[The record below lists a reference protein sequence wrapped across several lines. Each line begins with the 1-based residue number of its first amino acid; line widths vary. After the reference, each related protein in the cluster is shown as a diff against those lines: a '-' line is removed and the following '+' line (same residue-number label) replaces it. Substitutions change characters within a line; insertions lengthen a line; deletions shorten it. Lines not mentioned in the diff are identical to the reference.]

1 MGDASVSTY
10 FSSMYLNNARLL
22 LFLCDWA
29 HTHCI
34 PILNGKEKRGRM
46 VSFEHRLKMCQLA
59 FAHLNEVD
67 REKSSQQRNKQTKI
81 VVSDMEYMSWKNA
94 VNDMYV
100 H

>member
-1 MGDASVSTY
+1 
-10 FSSMYLNNARLL
+10 
-22 LFLCDWA
+22 
-29 HTHCI
+29 
-34 PILNGKEKRGRM
+34 M

-67 REKSSQQRNKQTKI
+67 REKSSQQQNKQTKI